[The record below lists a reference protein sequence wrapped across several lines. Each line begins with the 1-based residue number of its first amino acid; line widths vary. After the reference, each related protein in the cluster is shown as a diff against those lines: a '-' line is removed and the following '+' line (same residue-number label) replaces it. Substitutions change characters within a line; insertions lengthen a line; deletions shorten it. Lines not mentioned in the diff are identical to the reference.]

1 MLKTF
6 EILRDCLEVFGWAIT
21 GGALGFL
28 AVILGSKLVERVSRR
43 KNVVITKNDDYFK
56 VVSYNPLVSIIVSS
70 IVVASVSLGLTI
82 ESICVSQRAWI
93 CTIVSL
99 AVCLFFTLWTYWFI
113 SQNNKLNNDN
123 DEATAESGTL
133 SNRLPLIAENSRE
146 GTE

>member
-28 AVILGSKLVERVSRR
+28 AVILGSKLVERINRR
-43 KNVVITKNDDYFK
+43 KNVAITKNDDYFK

-70 IVVASVSLGLTI
+70 IVVASVSLVLTI
-82 ESICVSQRAWI
+82 ESVSVSRRAWLCSI
-93 CTIVSL
+93 MSL

-113 SQNNKLNNDN
+113 SQNNKIDN
-123 DEATAESGTL
+123 GNEEAPAELDTPST
-133 SNRLPLIAENSRE
+133 RLPLIKENSRE
-146 GTE
+146 ENE